1 MSFIFKTKF
10 QQTNTL
16 KIVVDMHNRYY
27 YNKLCW
33 KMNPEQ
39 HTKEYIKLSNVNTT
53 STIESPPSHKTHWY
67 IDYVIL
73 IAKYGISSII
83 KYAIFIIIAITILKT
98 NDLKLKLFSLLT
110 FILPTT
116 LDNAIL
122 TIKSAK
128 ELYSVLI
135 VIQFIVLILL
145 FAGSIYVIINCL
157 DFDNQVNAN
166 DGIIALFT
174 GLTMSNPIIELLF
187 EILYNKRQERNNNY
201 GLSD

>member
-1 MSFIFKTKF
+1 M
-10 QQTNTL
+10 
-16 KIVVDMHNRYY
+16 
-27 YNKLCW
+27 
-33 KMNPEQ
+33 
-39 HTKEYIKLSNVNTT
+39 SNVNTT

-83 KYAIFIIIAITILKT
+83 KFAIFIIIAITILKT